1 MKKLFICFTFFYFNL
16 LLIKAQEFSG
26 AINFKYATVYD
37 TTLNVY
43 YVKNQ
48 VVRLDQFARKKNI
61 VEGSFIFNLKSN
73 EVQCLNP
80 KRKLWAPQKNTS
92 PQIIKGEC
100 IVTKGHKTKII
111 ADLKCTE
118 YIVKNTVE
126 DLVISYWI
134 AHTNFN
140 FFSSLINLWNRKDK
154 QSVYFRTIK
163 GLEIGCMPM
172 LSEEKQISSGK
183 SISKLEVTKIS
194 LIIPKEVS
202 LKIPSDFSKFE

>member
-1 MKKLFICFTFFYFNL
+1 MKKLFIYFAFFCFNIIF
-16 LLIKAQEFSG
+16 IKAQEFSG
-26 AINFKYATVYD
+26 SINFKYATKYD

-48 VVRLDQFARKKNI
+48 IVRLDQFLKKKNV
-61 VEGSFIFNLKSN
+61 VEGSFIFNLKDK
-73 EVQCLNP
+73 EIKCLNL
-80 KRKLWAPQKNTS
+80 KRKLWASQNNAS

-100 IVTKGHKTKII
+100 IVTKGDKTKII
-111 ADLKCTE
+111 ADLNCTE

-126 DLVISYWI
+126 DLMISYWI

-140 FFSSLINLWNRKDK
+140 FFSLLINLWNRKDN
-154 QSVYFRTIK
+154 QSVYFRQIK

-194 LIIPKEVS
+194 LIIPKVVS
-202 LKIPSDFSKFE
+202 FKIPTDFAKFE